1 MRKVT
6 LVHGFWHGSWCWS
19 LVTEQ
24 LAGRGIQS
32 VAVDMDGH
40 GLKDRSPL
48 SRWGRP
54 FDPAAFAVEPSPM
67 AGVTA
72 SSAAET
78 LVGQLKVIG
87 GGEPCVVV
95 AHSMGGVVATAAA
108 ELAPEL
114 FAHLVYVA
122 AFAPVSGLPA
132 GAYIASPEHEG
143 SMLPDLLLADPAVTG
158 ALRIDTGDRGRHA
171 AIRET
176 FYGDVDEATATAAIS
191 LLSPDAPV
199 GVPAEAFTVTNGRY
213 GAIPHAYVTCT
224 KDNTFPIALQRRFI
238 TEIDAISQT
247 PTTVVELDSSHS
259 PFLSQP
265 AALAAAIAEAGT
277 VIST

>member
-19 LVTEQ
+19 LVAGQ
-24 LAGRGIQS
+24 LAGRGIPS
-32 VAVDMDGH
+32 VAVDLDGH
-40 GLKDRSPL
+40 GLKSQSPL
-48 SRWGRP
+48 ARWGRP
-54 FDPAAFAVEPSPM
+54 FDPAAFAVEPSPV

-78 LVGQLKVIG
+78 LAGQLRAAG

-95 AHSMGGVVATAAA
+95 AHSMGGTVATAAA

-114 FAHLVYVA
+114 FAHLVYVT

-132 GAYIASPEHEG
+132 GAYIGSPECEG
-143 SMLPDLLLADPAVTG
+143 SMVADLHLADPAAIG

-176 FYGDVDEATATAAIS
+176 FYGDVDEATATAAIT
-191 LLSPDAPV
+191 LLSPDAPL
-199 GVPAEAFTVTNGRY
+199 GVPAETFTVTRGRY
-213 GAIPHAYVTCT
+213 GTIPHTYVTCE
-224 KDNTFPIALQRRFI
+224 KDNAIPIALQRRFI
-238 TEIDAISQT
+238 TEIDAVSRT

-265 AALAAAIAEAGT
+265 DALAAVIAGACR
-277 VIST
+277 

>member
-24 LAGRGIQS
+24 LAGRGVQS

-40 GLKDRSPL
+40 GLKSGSPR

-54 FDPAAFAVEPSPM
+54 FDPAAFAVEPSPV

-95 AHSMGGVVATAAA
+95 AHSMGGAVATAAA

-132 GAYIASPEHEG
+132 GAYIGSPEDEG
-143 SMLPDLLLADPAVTG
+143 SMVPRLLGADPAVTG
-158 ALRIDTGDRGRHA
+158 ALRIDTGDLGSHA
-171 AIRET
+171 AIREA
-176 FYGDVDEATATAAIS
+176 FYGDVDEATATAAIT
-191 LLSPDAPV
+191 LLGPDAPI
-199 GVPAEAFTVTNGRY
+199 GIPAEAFTVTDGRY
-213 GAIPHAYVTCT
+213 GAIPHTYVTCT
-224 KDNTFPIALQRRFI
+224 RDNTVPIALQRRFI
-238 TEIDAISQT
+238 TEIDAVSQE

-265 AALAAAIAEAGT
+265 AALAAAIAEA
-277 VIST
+277 SR